1 MYKKFSEYK
10 KDFYWLMENLL
21 PPTENIKGCEL
32 IFPDTAFFN
41 SQGNCQAIIKM
52 DKDYCLKS
60 IKVASKL
67 LVTNVQ
73 KDFSDR
79 I

>member
-1 MYKKFSEYK
+1 M
-10 KDFYWLMENLL
+10 DNLM

-41 SQGNCQAIIKM
+41 SQGNCQAIFKM
-52 DKDYCLKS
+52 DKDYCLRS

-67 LVTNVQ
+67 LITNV
-73 KDFSDR
+73 
-79 I
+79 